1 MRTYRLEIKDEVFD
15 DIQNGIDYYNSGI
28 TGLGR
33 RFFAAVQHEYKA
45 IVKNPFFQVRYE
57 NVRCVPIRKFPC
69 MIHFIVE
76 EEKKRIVVIGI
87 INTYLDPQ
95 KWIKRYLDEE
105 DS

>member
-1 MRTYRLEIKDEVFD
+1 M
-15 DIQNGIDYYNSGI
+15 
-28 TGLGR
+28 
-33 RFFAAVQHEYKA
+33 
-45 IVKNPFFQVRYE
+45 RYE
-57 NVRCVPIRKFPC
+57 NVRCVPIRKFPY

-87 INTYLDPQ
+87 FNTCWDPQ